1 MWQQTNPGRHEL
13 LFLPSP
19 NDKDLL
25 SPCDGEFWVK
35 PVWMFHKVSLKRKQ
49 KFEAIMEIDDKIEK
63 NKEDMEID
71 ELEDTDEQYQ
81 EIDTDNKGESKTGG
95 DIWNDTNVP
104 VTGEEE
110 AWEDNF
116 QEAQI
121 EENESNESFKQKMW
135 KTSMLKLLQRFCPHL
150 TREC

>member
-1 MWQQTNPGRHEL
+1 MWQQTNPGRHES

-110 AWEDNF
+110 A
-116 QEAQI
+116 
-121 EENESNESFKQKMW
+121 
-135 KTSMLKLLQRFCPHL
+135 
-150 TREC
+150 